1 MSELTKEIACNKL
14 GVKNCD
20 YVAEG
25 ETAQDVVTDMVKHL
39 RARHGI
45 DMPDEEVIV
54 SGETRESI
62 VEEVEPDIELIVRR
76 LQEQLDLIRG
86 QDFER
91 SEETVPKPS
100 SGPVG

>member
-14 GVKNCD
+14 GVENCD

-25 ETAQDVVTDMVKHL
+25 ETAGDVVTDMVKHL

-45 DMPDEEVIV
+45 EMPDGEVIV
-54 SGETRESI
+54 SGEMRESI
-62 VEEVEPDIELIVRR
+62 LDEVDPEVKLIVKR
-76 LQEQLDLIRG
+76 LQEQLDVIRG
-86 QDFER
+86 QDFEA
-91 SEETVPKPS
+91 SDETVPKPS

>member
-1 MSELTKEIACNKL
+1 MSALTKEIACKTL
-14 GVKNCD
+14 GVKDCD

-25 ETAQDVVTDMVKHL
+25 ETAGDVVTDMVKHL

-54 SGETRESI
+54 SGEMRESI
-62 VEEVEPDIELIVRR
+62 LDEVDPEVKLIVKR
-76 LQEQLDLIRG
+76 LQEQLDVIRG

-91 SEETVPKPS
+91 SDEPVPKPS